1 MSETSTRRGGFT
13 KRVRRLMDHYE
24 LAERLATITGR
35 VDEAALRR
43 AQPLGA
49 DIIAAFDALTE
60 RMAELEGIRVA
71 AIKFLK
77 AHVPS
82 GEEPDFIVDPEDV
95 YDFDVALGRVQTY
108 QTQGGYRCAALRRWS
123 RH

>member
-1 MSETSTRRGGFT
+1 MTEIEKLVEALELEIETAMAIGGGD
-13 KRVRRLMDHYE
+13 VG
-24 LAERLATITGR
+24 AAS
-35 VDEAALRR
+35 AAL
-43 AQPLGA
+43 L
-49 DIIAAFDALTE
+49 AAFATQSA
-60 RMAELEGIRVA
+60 RIAELEAIRVA

-108 QTQGGYRCAALRRWS
+108 QTQGGYR
-123 RH
+123 